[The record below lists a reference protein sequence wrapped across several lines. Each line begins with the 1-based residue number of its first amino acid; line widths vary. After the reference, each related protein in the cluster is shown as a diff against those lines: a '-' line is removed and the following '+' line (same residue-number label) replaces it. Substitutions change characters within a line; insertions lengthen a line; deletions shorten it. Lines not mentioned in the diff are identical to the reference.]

1 MAATSP
7 YLLRLRERTAWLALK
22 RQIVLG
28 LVGGWLL
35 LLIGGFRYFY
45 EVRARGPVAI
55 ALVAAG
61 CVLFGMG
68 LVWPQGLAGAERGV
82 RAGTSWIGKSILLA
96 FLSLTYFVVITPV
109 GLAWRALRGSHPFYA
124 WTGDPPAGM
133 EGWVPKSVVDDARA
147 ASAEA
152 GLRRLATQP
161 FFVVGYF
168 VRNGH
173 FMLLPVVVFLLVAG
187 LVLYFVKSSALA
199 PFIYTLF

>member
-1 MAATSP
+1 MTSP
-7 YLLRLRERTAWLALK
+7 YLIRLRERTAWLALK

-35 LLIGGFRYFY
+35 LLIGAFRFFY
-45 EVRARGPVAI
+45 EVHARSATAI
-55 ALVAAG
+55 AVLVAGGA
-61 CVLFGMG
+61 LFGMG
-68 LVWPQGLAGAERGV
+68 LLWPQGLAGVERGV
-82 RAGTSWIGKSILLA
+82 RAGTSWIGKTVLMA
-96 FLSLTYFVVITPV
+96 FLSLTYFAVITPV
-109 GLAWRALRGSHPFYA
+109 GLVWRALRGSHPFYA
-124 WTGDPPAGM
+124 WTTSPPAAM

-152 GLRRLATQP
+152 GIRRLVTQP

-168 VRNGH
+168 VRNGQ

-187 LVLYFVKSSALA
+187 LVLYFVKTSALA